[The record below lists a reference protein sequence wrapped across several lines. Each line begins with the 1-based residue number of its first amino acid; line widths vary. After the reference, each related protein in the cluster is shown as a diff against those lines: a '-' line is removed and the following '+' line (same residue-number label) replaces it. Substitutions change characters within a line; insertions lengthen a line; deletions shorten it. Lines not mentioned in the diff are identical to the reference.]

1 MALSFEIYR
10 DGQRVT
16 SFIPVGAI
24 AMGPESVPI
33 PGQIEFRDGLL
44 NISRTE
50 EGAVG
55 VSLLWDMGSV
65 GAYHMETTRLPPR
78 DKPYNLNV
86 ELCRAR
92 LMKIVQKQEDWNLF
106 DFPRAEKYTARFR
119 EAQAIFADSLGKLD
133 TPIEASK
140 LADQALAIAVD
151 LSEQLA
157 EFHAELLLN
166 RRRTANAFAKHI
178 FGCRVDSTVQNA
190 KYKDMLCD
198 NFEYAVLPMS
208 WKQLQPEEDTF
219 ITEPLDEW
227 VEVLSRKRVPIVAG
241 PLINL
246 QDSEMPDWMFI
257 WEHDYDTLREL
268 AYEYVQKVVQRY
280 RKAVSVWNVVGGL
293 HANSQFTLSF
303 EQIIELTRLLVSQV
317 KTILPNARTLVTV
330 TQPWGEYHARGVTG
344 VPPMLYAEM
353 VAQAGVNFEAFGLE
367 IEQGAPATGMYTRDM
382 FQMSCMLDK
391 FSTIGRPVFLTAI
404 GAPDRNTPDPGD
416 RSEGKLDPSQ
426 AGRWH
431 KPWDKALQAEWAEAV
446 YKLAL
451 SKPYV
456 ESIAWGNLA
465 DINNTIP
472 GGGLMDDM
480 FHPKLSFAKIQE
492 LRAEFSRAKKG

>member
-1 MALSFEIYR
+1 MALAFEIYK

-16 SFIPVGAI
+16 SFTPVAAI

-33 PGQIEFRDGLL
+33 PGQVEFKDGLL
-44 NISRTE
+44 VVSRTE
-50 EGAVG
+50 DGAVG
-55 VSLLWDMGSV
+55 LSLLWDMGAV
-65 GAYHMETTRLPPR
+65 GSYQMETTRLPQR
-78 DKPYNLNV
+78 DEAYNLNV

-106 DFPRAEKYTARFR
+106 DFPRAEKFTTRFR
-119 EAQAIFADSLGKLD
+119 EAQSMFADALGKLD
-133 TPIEASK
+133 KPAEAAK
-140 LADQALAIAVD
+140 IADEALAAAVE

-166 RRRTANAFAKHI
+166 RRRAANAFARHI
-178 FGCRVDSTVQNA
+178 FGCRVDSTVQNQ
-190 KYKDMLCD
+190 KYKDILCD

-219 ITEPLDEW
+219 ITEPLDDW
-227 VEVLSRKRVPIVAG
+227 VEMLSRKRVPIVAG

-246 QDSEMPDWMFI
+246 ADTEVPDWMFI

-280 RKAVSVWNVVGGL
+280 RKAVAVWNVVGGL

-330 TQPWGEYHARGVTG
+330 TQPWGEYHAKGITG

-367 IEQGAPATGMYTRDM
+367 IEQGAPTTGMYTRDL
-382 FQMSCMLDK
+382 FQISSMLDK
-391 FSTIGRPVFLTAI
+391 FSTIGRPVFLTAV
-404 GAPDRNTPDPGD
+404 GAPDRNVPDPGD
-416 RSEGKLDPSQ
+416 RTEGKLDPSQ

-431 KPWDKALQAEWAEAV
+431 KPWDKNLQAQWTEAV

-465 DINNTIP
+465 DINNTLP
-472 GGGLMDDM
+472 GAGLMDDM
-480 FHPKLSFAKIQE
+480 FRPKPAFQKIQE
-492 LRAEFSRAKKG
+492 MRGEFTRAKK